1 MTSIISLRDVTFT
14 YALATAPALQGITLD
29 IPAGQIC
36 GVVGRMAAG
45 KSTLCALCAGFIPN
59 FYNGQISGSALIDG
73 QNVIEQTVADLVRH
87 VGLVSSNPFSQV
99 SGARFTV
106 YEEIGFG
113 LENLGLSRE
122 EMAERIDWA
131 LAALQLT
138 ELRDRSPFALSGG
151 QQQRMV
157 IAATLAMRPPV
168 LVLDEPTAQLDPLG
182 AEHLANILRDLAG
195 QGTTILFAEHRLEWA
210 AGLAERIVVLDAGRL
225 IADGPSNTVLT
236 DPALIEHRI
245 GWPRPATL
253 AAAARARGRWPA
265 GRALPS
271 TLDGLREGLLS
282 AEPTTDHRPP
292 NDQPTLYG
300 GPSVAASEGL
310 AGPSVAASEGLA
322 GPSVAAS
329 EGLAGPALTAP
340 STADHRPL
348 TTDHRPPTNDETSRN
363 TQHAT
368 RDEPLTTPIVR
379 IEDIRF
385 TYPTGVEALRG
396 VSLTVGPG
404 ERVALLGRNGAGKST
419 LVRHLNGLL
428 RPSAG
433 QVRVKG
439 VETRTT
445 TVAKCARHV
454 GIVFQDIRNQLFARS
469 VRDELRFGPRNLGY
483 SSAQVEALVDRAIA
497 ALKLEDVVGEH
508 PYDLPPARRR
518 LVTIA
523 AVLAMDSELLVLDE
537 PTAGLDNASSALL
550 ADLAHDLAAAGK
562 SVFVVSHD
570 LDFCFE
576 ALDRV
581 VLMRDGRIVLD
592 SAWSALDDD
601 QLAVLDDAVGLPIG
615 LHTVKALGPAANAE
629 LRALLT
635 STSDLKRDT

>member
-14 YALATAPALQGITLD
+14 YALASAPALQNIVLD

-36 GVVGRMAAG
+36 GVVGRTAAG

-73 QNVIEQTVADLVRH
+73 QDVVKRTVADLVRH

-113 LENLGLSRE
+113 LENLGLPRD
-122 EMAERIDWA
+122 EMAERIEWS
-131 LAALQLT
+131 LAALQLA

-182 AEHLANILRDLAG
+182 AEHLAGILRGLAR

-210 AGLAERIVVLDAGRL
+210 AALAERIVVLDAGQL
-225 IADGPSNTVLT
+225 IADGPSDTVLT
-236 DPALIEHRI
+236 DPALIEHHI
-245 GWPRPATL
+245 GWPRPTAM
-253 AAAARARGRWPA
+253 AAAARIRGRWPA
-265 GRALPS
+265 SRALPI
-271 TLDGLREGLLS
+271 TLEGLLEGLSS
-282 AEPTTDHRPP
+282 AKPRTDYRPPTIDHRPP
-292 NDQPTLYG
+292 IGGEQPTL
-300 GPSVAASEGL
+300 
-310 AGPSVAASEGLA
+310 
-322 GPSVAAS
+322 
-329 EGLAGPALTAP
+329 
-340 STADHRPL
+340 
-348 TTDHRPPTNDETSRN
+348 NDETVRN
-363 TQHAT
+363 TQYAIHN
-368 RDEPLTTPIVR
+368 EPRAIPIVQLK
-379 IEDIRF
+379 DIRF

-396 VSLTVGPG
+396 VTLTVGPG

-433 QVRVKG
+433 EVLVKS

-454 GIVFQDIRNQLFARS
+454 GIVFQDIRNQLFART

-483 SSAQVEALVDRAIA
+483 SSAQVEALVDRAIG

-523 AVLAMDSELLVLDE
+523 AVLAMDSEMLVLDE
-537 PTAGLDNASSALL
+537 PTAGLDNASNALL
-550 ADLAHDLAAAGK
+550 ADLARDLAAAGK

-581 VLMRDGRIVLD
+581 VLVREGRIILD
-592 SAWSALDDD
+592 NAWSALDEE
-601 QLAVLDDAVGLPIG
+601 QLAVLDDAVGLPVG
-615 LHTVKALGPAANAE
+615 LRAIKTLGPIADAE

-635 STSDLKRDT
+635 STSTA